1 MDFFCSCVCFSS
13 KFASD
18 MKRAQYFFS
27 FALATISFIAARSI
41 QKEGIQNYFEQVADQ
56 FQEELGFID
65 FEHPAQVTYLPMG
78 LQPLTALANIDTLQS
93 VAIGQDSLQL
103 FSFDPSLHTFS
114 PLLSFPEEKKISQIA
129 AFDSTL
135 VLLDQ
140 TQQLHFLAA
149 PYQLTTEQTYAL
161 SNEDSTKHLICYHPL
176 LKRLL
181 ILNST
186 LLDNGMRRFVCQ
198 TFNTNKRQLS
208 QVPLFAFESDEL
220 LFEPIS
226 MAIQPQS
233 NACYLLSATG
243 EVVVLNQEG
252 VILNRQ
258 QLPQSVS
265 QPKLISFAPN
275 GDLLAIDANNL
286 HPVVVRLA
294 WQKMPSEQGT
304 FVH

>member
-1 MDFFCSCVCFSS
+1 
-13 KFASD
+13 
-18 MKRAQYFFS
+18 MKRTHYLFS
-27 FALATISFIAARSI
+27 FVLATLSFIAARSI
-41 QKEGIQNYFEQVADQ
+41 QKEGIKNYFEQVADR

-65 FEHPAQVTYLPMG
+65 FEHPASVSYLPMG
-78 LQPLTALANIDTLQS
+78 LQPLTALASIDSLHS
-93 VAIGQDSLQL
+93 VAIGQDSLQI
-103 FSFDPSLHTFS
+103 FSFDPALNAFS
-114 PLLSFPEEKKISQIA
+114 PLFTLSEAQKVSQIA

-140 TQQLHFLAA
+140 TQQLHFIEA
-149 PYQLTTEQTYAL
+149 PYVLASDQTYAL
-161 SNEDSTKHLICYHPL
+161 PNEDSTNHLLCFHPL

-181 ILNST
+181 ILSSSP
-186 LLDNGMRRFVCQ
+186 LDNGLRRFVCQ

-208 QVPLFAFESDEL
+208 QVPLFAFDTDQL

-233 NACYLLSATG
+233 NACYLLFATG

-252 VILNRQ
+252 LILNRQ
-258 QLPQSVS
+258 QLPKSIS

-275 GDLLAIDANNL
+275 GDLLATDANYL

>member
-1 MDFFCSCVCFSS
+1 
-13 KFASD
+13 

-41 QKEGIQNYFEQVADQ
+41 QKEGIQNYFDQVAES

-78 LQPLTALANIDTLQS
+78 LQPLTALANLDSIKT
-93 VAIGQDSLQL
+93 VAIAQDSLQL
-103 FSFDPSLHTFS
+103 ISFDPMRNAFA
-114 PLLSFPEEKKISQIA
+114 PLLTFPQEQKISQIA
-129 AFDSTL
+129 AFDSTI
-135 VLLDQ
+135 VVLDQ
-140 TQQLHFLAA
+140 TQQLHFLEQPFALA
-149 PYQLTTEQTYAL
+149 SEQTFAL
-161 SNEDSTKHLICYHPL
+161 SNEDSTKHLLCYHPV

-186 LLDNGMRRFVCQ
+186 LQDNGMRRFVCQ
-198 TFNTNKRQLS
+198 TFNTNKRQMS
-208 QVPLFAFESDEL
+208 QVPLFSFESDEL

-233 NACYLLSATG
+233 NAYYLLSATG

-252 VILNRQ
+252 TILNRQ
-258 QLPQSVS
+258 QLPQSIS
-265 QPKLISFAPN
+265 QPRLISFAPN

-286 HPVVVRLA
+286 HPVLVRMA